1 MSYGIGDPGLVNRF
15 LYRIL
20 IFIKKSSE
28 DLVQDKFQDKICYIN
43 KRQKKQKLQKDLPEQ
58 NPVIRQT
65 VPNSIVNIITDV
77 LQKIFG
83 IFQFVI
89 HYSKN
94 KKSDGVY
101 RINAYF

>member
-43 KRQKKQKLQKDLPEQ
+43 QRQKK
-58 NPVIRQT
+58 
-65 VPNSIVNIITDV
+65 
-77 LQKIFG
+77 
-83 IFQFVI
+83 
-89 HYSKN
+89 
-94 KKSDGVY
+94 
-101 RINAYF
+101 

>member
-1 MSYGIGDPGLVNRF
+1 MSYRIGDPGLVNRF

-43 KRQKKQKLQKDLPEQ
+43 QRQKKQKLQNNLPEQ
-58 NPVIRQT
+58 NPVIGQT
-65 VPNSIVNIITDV
+65 VPNSIVNMIADV

-83 IFQFVI
+83 IFQFVV
-89 HYSKN
+89 HCRKN
-94 KKSDGVY
+94 KESVCVY
-101 RINAYF
+101 WINAYF